1 MVRVAVGDLVGV
13 VVGTVGVGLVLL
25 MVVIAVGVRLR
36 VRLLRVL
43 M

>member
-36 VRLLRVL
+36 VGLLMVL

>member
-36 VRLLRVL
+36 VGLLRVL